1 MKYEISKTLIKI
13 NDLEYTIRQ
22 INSGDL
28 SKTWVNSIEN
38 AWIKGAFLD
47 KKGIVWIKYRY
58 LHILARI
65 KKELVNYYLALIGL
79 PVSEYI
85 SGTDFINL
93 LSIVFD
99 ATPTFRK
106 RDYIRYSEKLY
117 YLIKDSDKAEVLRA
131 RYYESIADQ
140 RKKLKKRRI
149 KEHSITVDELT
160 RAPLNLK
167 TAEFSHI
174 RSAAIYPDL
183 QLEVDNGLIIN
194 KETHKIITQNNIQ
207 NEEDLVRL
215 CVQKRWE
222 TRWYV
227 YYKKI
232 IGKE

>member
-1 MKYEISKTLIKI
+1 M
-13 NDLEYTIRQ
+13 
-22 INSGDL
+22 
-28 SKTWVNSIEN
+28 
-38 AWIKGAFLD
+38 
-47 KKGIVWIKYRY
+47 
-58 LHILARI
+58 
-65 KKELVNYYLALIGL
+65 NYYLALIGL

-106 RDYIRYSEKLY
+106 RDYIRYSKKLY
-117 YLIKDSDKAEVLRA
+117 YLIQDSDKAEVLRA
-131 RYYESIADQ
+131 RYCESIAEE

-194 KETHKIITQNNIQ
+194 KETHDIITQNNVQ

>member
-47 KKGIVWIKYRY
+47 KRGIVWIKYQY
-58 LHILARI
+58 LPKLARI

-79 PVSEYI
+79 PVSDYI
-85 SGTDFINL
+85 SGTDFVNL
-93 LSIVFD
+93 ISVVFN

-117 YLIKDSDKAEVLRA
+117 CFIRDSNKAEVLRA
-131 RYYESIADQ
+131 RYYENIEDQ
-140 RKKLKKRRI
+140 RKKYN
-149 KEHSITVDELT
+149 ITVDELT
-160 RAPLNLK
+160 RKPLNLK

-174 RSAAIYPDL
+174 RSVAIYPDL
-183 QLEVDNGLIIN
+183 QLEEDNGLIIN
-194 KETHKIITQNNIQ
+194 KETHDIITKNNIQ
-207 NEEDLVRL
+207 DEEDLVRL

-222 TRWYV
+222 TGWFV

-232 IGKE
+232 IEKDLENI